1 MTYQSAPG
9 SGMSEWLLGTVRQN
23 PEGLLLLAAGAVLL
37 MRKTSS
43 SPSNRAATT
52 HFQQSSS
59 PTEFST
65 EADDSRG
72 GGFARQV
79 KDTASSF
86 ASSASEYA
94 GEARRTVGAKSQ
106 RIATSAQSTLKNSM
120 NRVLQEQPL
129 LVAAAGLA
137 AGAAVAAAFPATEM
151 EKQTLGPLGDQ
162 LSGAAARAGEQLQ
175 EATVKAGE
183 KLKSSVEE
191 RGLNATGLK
200 EVVAD
205 AASTFSDT
213 LSGKKAQGSES
224 GSPPLNQ
231 SGFNQKSLK
240 QRIGAMS
247 DKTLRQFEGDVEMA
261 RMRLTDSLATLR
273 SPETIS
279 AFTEDLKKEALNTKD
294 ALVDQVKT
302 AAQSKVTGLLE
313 GLKAK
318 AAANPAAALAVG
330 AGLAWHFIRNPP
342 IASALV
348 GLGILS
354 LWRTDASYPPGSYRP
369 DYLAVGKQR
378 LKEQAS
384 DALLKVK
391 DIAIEGQDAMSAKTA
406 DLADAAKDRAQ
417 RWTADIRE
425 AVEEAGASLKAD
437 APSIA
442 PSAAE
447 DSGTFTKVTERAG
460 EVFDSA
466 AAATRSALHNPE
478 SRDKVLLGVAGLA
491 VAAALG
497 IACQKRLAD
506 VQGQFAD

>member
-1 MTYQSAPG
+1 
-9 SGMSEWLLGTVRQN
+9 
-23 PEGLLLLAAGAVLL
+23 
-37 MRKTSS
+37 
-43 SPSNRAATT
+43 
-52 HFQQSSS
+52 
-59 PTEFST
+59 
-65 EADDSRG
+65 
-72 GGFARQV
+72 
-79 KDTASSF
+79 
-86 ASSASEYA
+86 
-94 GEARRTVGAKSQ
+94 
-106 RIATSAQSTLKNSM
+106 
-120 NRVLQEQPL
+120 
-129 LVAAAGLA
+129 
-137 AGAAVAAAFPATEM
+137 
-151 EKQTLGPLGDQ
+151 
-162 LSGAAARAGEQLQ
+162 
-175 EATVKAGE
+175 
-183 KLKSSVEE
+183 
-191 RGLNATGLK
+191 
-200 EVVAD
+200 
-205 AASTFSDT
+205 
-213 LSGKKAQGSES
+213 
-224 GSPPLNQ
+224 
-231 SGFNQKSLK
+231 
-240 QRIGAMS
+240 MS

-279 AFTEDLKKEALNTKD
+279 AFTDDLKKEALNTKD

-302 AAQSKVTGLLE
+302 AAQSKVTGLVE